1 MKKIVRLTESDLVRL
16 IKKVINEGFVKTN
29 LTQYLNDHNYTETTP
44 EDIKKINRSAH
55 LRSDRMA
62 NELTMKKPL
71 RFFKN
76 KNNAIVFTDR
86 DGNEAVIISPY
97 DGHYKYT
104 YEQMKSEKKLESPF
118 VVDKGAE
125 LNPNRKVEILRSLAK
140 EPNDTIQ

>member
-16 IKKVINEGFVKTN
+16 IKKVINEGLAKTD
-29 LTQYLNDHNYTETTP
+29 LTQYLNDNQYTETTP

-55 LRSDRMA
+55 FRSDSMA
-62 NELTMKKPL
+62 RDLKLIKPI

-76 KNNAIVFTDR
+76 KNNAIVFTDK

-97 DGHYKYT
+97 DGYHKYT
-104 YEQMKSEKKLESPF
+104 LEQMKSENKLKSPF

-125 LNPNRKVEILRSLAK
+125 LSPNWAEEKLRSLVK
-140 EPNDTIQ
+140 QPNDTIQ